1 MSQTGTVGSSTD
13 GVFEPSD
20 PSVQVESDGSHKSS
34 IEIVIDASNSL
45 VGDVIVIL
53 TEAYSGS
60 PPLAPIAKTLS
71 AELKENQSIPLGV

>member
-1 MSQTGTVGSSTD
+1 MGSSTD
-13 GVFEPSD
+13 GVFELSD

-71 AELKENQSIPLGV
+71 AELKVNQSIPLGV